1 MKIKRIYESD
11 GTHKGVTVF
20 CPVNGWDCP
29 HWSKGNICRKKDA
42 LLCLDFK
49 LIFGSWEYWE
59 QL

>member
-1 MKIKRIYESD
+1 MTKRIYEGD
-11 GTHKGVTVF
+11 GTRKGV
-20 CPVNGWDCP
+20 PVNGWDCP
-29 HWSKGNICRKKDA
+29 HWSKGNICCKKDA